1 MKKSMTLVA
10 FLAVAAVPA
19 AATAQMGE
27 REIEREMVEGDWMY
41 HVLGPDAIPAV
52 DHPEFA
58 TREEAEAFM
67 NDAEPVLGLVV
78 NGEARAY
85 SLFHLDHHEIVNDS
99 VGGRKIAV
107 TW

>member
-1 MKKSMTLVA
+1 MTLFA
-10 FLAVAAVPA
+10 FLAAAAFPTI
-19 AATAQMGE
+19 ATAQEGE
-27 REIEREMVEGDWMY
+27 REFERELVEGDWMY
-41 HVLGPDAIPAV
+41 HVLDPDAIPAV

-58 TREEAEAFM
+58 TRDEAEAFM
-67 NDAEPVLGLVV
+67 ADAEPVLGLVV

-99 VGGRKIAV
+99 VGGRKVAV